1 MVVERLKKRSFENK
15 GRLSSLNFLD
25 MTGNLHATQVKW
37 EKVNLGH
44 RNQVNEKYKVEVLFK
59 FFKNAIFQ
67 PI

>member
-37 EKVNLGH
+37 EKVP

-67 PI
+67 PIKS